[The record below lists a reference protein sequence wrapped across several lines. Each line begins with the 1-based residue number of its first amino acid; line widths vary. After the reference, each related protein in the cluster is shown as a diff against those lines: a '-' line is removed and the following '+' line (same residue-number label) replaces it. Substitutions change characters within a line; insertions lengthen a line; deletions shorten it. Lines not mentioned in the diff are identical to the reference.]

1 MKEFDLPHDSH
12 VAFATLFWVMII
24 NIVATGFLAA
34 SPFATSMSTVT
45 SVGALLVAI
54 YLVSQSRRWLI
65 ILVLTSVP
73 AIVNNSLVSF
83 LGIPQ
88 LESINNVLFVLSH
101 ISVTVFLVLTLI
113 YARHANL
120 STIYGAMCAYLMM
133 GKSWTYVYL
142 AIEAWQPG
150 SFIFS
155 DELRILG
162 ELNYHQ
168 LIAEMEYFSYVTL
181 TTLGY
186 GDITPILPAARSV
199 TILEA
204 ILGQLYL
211 TIVLAR
217 LVGLYLQERTMKAAP
232 NN

>member
-1 MKEFDLPHDSH
+1 MKEFDLPHDPH
-12 VAFATLFWVMII
+12 YAFTALFWVMIV
-24 NIVATGFLAA
+24 NILATGFLSA
-34 SPFATSMSTVT
+34 SAFATSIGNVT
-45 SVGALLVAI
+45 SAGVLLAAI
-54 YLVSQSRRWLI
+54 YLVSHSRRWLI
-65 ILVLTSVP
+65 ILSLTSVP
-73 AIVNNSLVSF
+73 AIVNNSLVSL
-83 LGIPQ
+83 LGMPE

-120 STIYGAMCAYLMM
+120 STIYAAMCVYLMM
-133 GKSWTYVYL
+133 GQSWTYVYL

-150 SFIFS
+150 SFIFN
-155 DELRILG
+155 DELRVLG
-162 ELNYHQ
+162 QLNYHE
-168 LIAEMEYFSYVTL
+168 LMVEMEYFSYVTL

-186 GDITPILPAARSV
+186 GDITPVAPAARSV

-217 LVGLYLQERTMKAAP
+217 LVGLYLQERTAKASP
-232 NN
+232 YN